1 MSISLYPN
9 TVRPLLNHM
18 ATLPSFHFSNL
29 YLGPLYVP
37 SLEENELLAS
47 RSKDL
52 MRLHLQHIKAYCLG
66 NRPALTNSD
75 DVSFLDASE
84 GG

>member
-1 MSISLYPN
+1 
-9 TVRPLLNHM
+9 M
-18 ATLPSFHFSNL
+18 ATSPSCPFSSP
-29 YLGPLYVP
+29 YLDPLYVP

-75 DVSFLDASE
+75 DVSFLDESE